1 VSTLLGVTCPTC
13 TGSGRVFGINPPPTS
28 SGQECGDCYGAGFI
42 RADRRMTR
50 ERYDERRADARRAE
64 QDADLL
70 HYADPI
76 GARVFDREAAVI
88 RAELSA
94 PPDPVEAKRNAR
106 WHKLAAALIL
116 ARRATSQMRSA
127 RELARAA

>member
-76 GARVFDREAAVI
+76 GARVFDREAALI
-88 RAELSA
+88 RAELSP
-94 PPDPVEAKRNAR
+94 PPDPAEAKRNAR
-106 WHKLAAALIL
+106 WHRLTAALLAARGPCFQLRT
-116 ARRATSQMRSA
+116 ARA
-127 RELARAA
+127 LARAA